1 MVVDYE
7 SRDWE
12 FQPWLGLNNTQ
23 VRKTDRVDPMKFK
36 GSSYGI
42 QEVGVDRAKWKV
54 LQRNLSLR
62 CQ

>member
-12 FQPWLGLNNTQ
+12 FQPWLGLNNIL
-23 VRKTDRVDPMKFK
+23 VRKTGRVDPMKFK

-42 QEVGVDRAKWKV
+42 QEVGVERAK
-54 LQRNLSLR
+54 
-62 CQ
+62 